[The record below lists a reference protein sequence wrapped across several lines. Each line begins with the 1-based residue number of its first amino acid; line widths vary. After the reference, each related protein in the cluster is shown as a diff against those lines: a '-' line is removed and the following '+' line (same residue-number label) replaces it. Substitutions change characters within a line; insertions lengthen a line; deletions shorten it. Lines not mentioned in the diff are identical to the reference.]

1 MSNEMS
7 AQRSRSDRMKTNG
20 LADARVV
27 VTGGSA
33 GIGLAVAQHFAALGA
48 RVAVLARTPPVG
60 LEGVEGYRADVTDQ
74 EQVNTAMRQIA
85 EKFGGIDVLVNN
97 AGASFVGTVEDGSM
111 EDWHRL
117 FDLNV
122 LGYVRT
128 TRAALPYLRKSA
140 QPAIV
145 NVSSCS
151 ATNGITERALYSATK
166 GGVQSLTLAMAA
178 DLISEGIRVNSV
190 IPATVNTPF
199 MDKIVAADADPA
211 AKRRE
216 FEARQP
222 TGRMIEADEVA
233 AAVAFLASPAS
244 RSTVGTTLVI
254 DGGMATIRLP
264 KK

>member
-1 MSNEMS
+1 MSNETS

-48 RVAVLARTPPVG
+48 RVAVLDKNPPVG

-145 NVSSCS
+145 NVS
-151 ATNGITERALYSATK
+151 
-166 GGVQSLTLAMAA
+166 
-178 DLISEGIRVNSV
+178 
-190 IPATVNTPF
+190 
-199 MDKIVAADADPA
+199 
-211 AKRRE
+211 
-216 FEARQP
+216 
-222 TGRMIEADEVA
+222 
-233 AAVAFLASPAS
+233 
-244 RSTVGTTLVI
+244 
-254 DGGMATIRLP
+254 
-264 KK
+264 